1 MVTRIGFEREM
12 TALHEEIIRMGAQ
25 VEFAIEEAIA
35 ALAGLDVEK
44 ARRVID
50 QDDIVDDMERS
61 IDRHCV
67 ELIARQQPVARDL
80 RDVTSTLKL
89 ITDLE
94 RIADHASDISERVV
108 EMSELGS
115 SIPTPYDIIV
125 IARMARKMLR
135 GALDAYV
142 ERDEK
147 KAADIIAMDNK
158 VDEMYLKIKSYLVRL
173 MTLDNENIPQ
183 LVEMLQVCKYVERIA
198 DHAQNVAEWVVYYI
212 EGRLKDEPVS

>member
-1 MVTRIGFEREM
+1 
-12 TALHEEIIRMGAQ
+12 
-25 VEFAIEEAIA
+25 
-35 ALAGLDVEK
+35 
-44 ARRVID
+44 
-50 QDDIVDDMERS
+50 
-61 IDRHCV
+61 
-67 ELIARQQPVARDL
+67 
-80 RDVTSTLKL
+80 
-89 ITDLE
+89 
-94 RIADHASDISERVV
+94 
-108 EMSELGS
+108 MSELGS